1 MNVMK
6 IYFVRH
12 GHPDY
17 KTDSLTELGKKQAE
31 AAAERL
37 KNCNLERV
45 FASSKGRAVQ
55 TAEYTAKLFG
65 LEVIQCDFIREIGW
79 GSVDGEPIF
88 GNGQPWAISERFVS
102 EGKSIS
108 QKDWQNADLFNNNVV
123 VGCYQTVAD
132 GLDEWLSTLGY
143 KREGDYY
150 RVTENI
156 PYKAVAMFSHAGSS
170 SAALSHMFN
179 IPFPQMCGIIDIEC
193 TSVTV
198 VELSGDVGEL
208 ISPKFRI
215 VNDAKHTEGI
225 RVNNFYGN

>member
-1 MNVMK
+1 MK

-17 KTDSLTELGKKQAE
+17 KNDSLTELGKKQAE

-37 KNCNLERV
+37 KNCNIERV

-79 GSVDGEPIF
+79 GSADGEPMF
-88 GNGQPWAISERFVS
+88 GNGQPWVISEKHIS

-108 QKDWQNADLFNNNVV
+108 EKEWHTAELFKNNVV
-123 VGCYQTVAD
+123 VDSYQTVAD
-132 GLDEWLSTLGY
+132 GIDTWLSQLGY
-143 KREGDYY
+143 EREGDYY
-150 RVTENI
+150 RVTESI
-156 PYKAVAMFSHAGSS
+156 PYNAVAMFSHAGSS

-179 IPFPQMCGIIDIEC
+179 IPFPRMCGIIDIEC

-198 VELSGDVGEL
+198 VELSGEAGTL